1 MLYTAAELR
10 GKRLKLSMLITIQIF
25 ILGGLIGDTLH
36 RLLDDAFALSARII
50 RSLILIDVNCVLLR
64 FEVLVAIRVLGG
76 QLAKDAEA
84 SIFLTV
90 VGVEGSF
97 FNHVCCHIVRLVHL
111 LLVILGFAFMNSF
124 TGFFDA
130 DHVHAVALF
139 ECKLIPS

>member
-36 RLLDDAFALSARII
+36 RLLNDAFALSARIG
-50 RSLILIDVNCVLLR
+50 SLILIDVNCILLR
-64 FEVLVAIRVLGG
+64 LEILVTIRVLGR
-76 QLAKDAEA
+76 QLTKDVEA

-97 FNHVCCHIVRLVHL
+97 FDHVCCHIVRLVHL
-111 LLVILGFAFMNSF
+111 LLIILGFAFMNSF
-124 TGFFDA
+124 IGFFDT
-130 DHVHAVALF
+130 DHVHAVTLF